1 MYNREI
7 KFRAW
12 HSVAKSMSPVAL
24 NLLGIASQGAQAAEE
39 KIDYRELL
47 KNLIWLQFTGLKDKN
62 GVEIYEGDI
71 VKGIVTFPQLTT
83 MDTDENSN
91 FKMGGQ
97 VYYDYSG
104 FSLKAIQSMCD
115 EKREGM
121 VNYFSFIGD
130 IGEVFEEMEVI
141 GNIYENPELL

>member
-71 VKGIVTFPQLTT
+71 VLSDSFPNRNWEIYFEFGCFSASDGEGQSWLVSAYR
-83 MDTDENSN
+83 DTLE
-91 FKMGGQ
+91 
-97 VYYDYSG
+97 
-104 FSLKAIQSMCD
+104 I
-115 EKREGM
+115 
-121 VNYFSFIGD
+121 
-130 IGEVFEEMEVI
+130 I